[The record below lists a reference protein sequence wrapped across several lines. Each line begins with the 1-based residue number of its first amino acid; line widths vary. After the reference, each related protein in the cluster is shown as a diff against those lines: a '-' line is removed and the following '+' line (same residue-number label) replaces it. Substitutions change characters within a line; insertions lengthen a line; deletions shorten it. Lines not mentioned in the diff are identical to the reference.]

1 MNYNVTVNGKVFE
14 VEVELVKKS
23 YAPVSRTPQQT
34 EVKPA
39 ETIKESA
46 PVKAAESKSTGNA
59 VESVV
64 CPMPG
69 SILKLNVTEGASV
82 KAGDTLLTLE
92 AMKMENEITCAKSGV
107 VKSIPVKKGDYVEAG
122 DVLVVIG

>member
-23 YAPVSRTPQQT
+23 YAPISRSPQQS
-34 EVKPA
+34 EVKPT
-39 ETIKESA
+39 ESIKETV
-46 PVKAAESKSTGNA
+46 PVKAAESTSTGNA
-59 VESVV
+59 VEKII

-69 SILKLNVTEGASV
+69 SIIKLNVTEGTSV

-92 AMKMENEITCAKSGV
+92 AMKMENEIKCAKSGV
-107 VKSIPVKKGDYVEAG
+107 VKSVPVKKGDYVEAG

>member
-23 YAPVSRTPQQT
+23 YAPVSRTPQQS

-39 ETIKESA
+39 A
-46 PVKAAESKSTGNA
+46 PVAENVPKQATDSKSTGNA
-59 VESVV
+59 VEKII

-69 SILKLNVTEGASV
+69 SIIKLNVTEGASV

-92 AMKMENEITCAKSGV
+92 AMKMENEIKCAKSGV